1 MKNGKKLIHKTL
13 PGKRVRAQRIVH
25 RFSIKNSEQNSTV
38 VCKSLRLPSIFY
50 LKYTINQFCA
60 IYVVVGLFKVIK

>member
-25 RFSIKNSEQNSTV
+25 RFSIKNSEQNSLV
-38 VCKSLRLPSIFY
+38 VCKSLRLPNIFY
-50 LKYTINQFCA
+50 LKYTIN
-60 IYVVVGLFKVIK
+60 